1 MRKAKAKSKRKEKMV
16 ALQCYF
22 TPLQVALLRRLSKQN
37 GASVAWYLREAASEY
52 IARHW
57 RKQ

>member
-1 MRKAKAKSKRKEKMV
+1 MV